1 MKSDTTPVKV
11 SDLGDDQLVNS
22 LMALLFTD
30 PKQIPENNMESL
42 LKNLL
47 NEGKLSEKVTDQ
59 VLEETDDLPI
69 NNALGKGIG
78 NLLNGRKT
86 AIGILGLLGT
96 TVLPIMFPQLAPVKA
111 VLENLNPES
120 ITSIGTNPGKGIF
133 LPLFGAMG
141 GWGLLGKI
149 EKWLKLPNV
158 KNV

>member
-1 MKSDTTPVKV
+1 
-11 SDLGDDQLVNS
+11 
-22 LMALLFTD
+22 
-30 PKQIPENNMESL
+30 
-42 LKNLL
+42 
-47 NEGKLSEKVTDQ
+47 
-59 VLEETDDLPI
+59 
-69 NNALGKGIG
+69 
-78 NLLNGRKT
+78 
-86 AIGILGLLGT
+86 
-96 TVLPIMFPQLAPVKA
+96 MFPQLAPVKA